1 MCCMSRLYYAPLV
14 NNTVLGFTRQAWKE
28 PKRFSTCAS
37 GKPPHKSH
45 HECTSD
51 TRTLCV
57 SYVRTLFVWAEW
69 LDLFC
74 VYERQGINKHT
85 CTCCYRSWAVYAY
98 RRLQVHYSWLLGEK
112 TANNKGSWHAV
123 QGVQKMHKQDYR
135 NHKQELQQLQAAVT
149 SRTSRRSPRGWMSI
163 NYKKIATRFAYSAHS
178 LLTYSN
184 WVPTNCTA

>member
-45 HECTSD
+45 HEYTSD
-51 TRTLCV
+51 TRTPCV

-98 RRLQVHYSWLLGEK
+98 RRLQVLQPDFLIGKK
-112 TANNKGSWHAV
+112 TQRELTCSTRCTKDAQARL
-123 QGVQKMHKQDYR
+123 QKSQARATTTTSSSYKSHKQ
-135 NHKQELQQLQAAVT
+135 T
-149 SRTSRRSPRGWMSI
+149 
-163 NYKKIATRFAYSAHS
+163 
-178 LLTYSN
+178 
-184 WVPTNCTA
+184 